1 MVVEKKEKKP
11 NSAVDSSKSTV
22 PETKTRKFLKLKAK
36 KLKKSMRQKSV
47 KLKGIDDA
55 SSSQATKEDNSN
67 PIAEAGK
74 GSNMNAN
81 QKGEGGVHSKVRK
94 KKRSKNKKHDEKV
107 AVGLN
112 SARKLGGLIF
122 MCNKKTK
129 PDCFQYSIMGVS
141 AGKKEA
147 VLGIKP
153 GLKLFL
159 YDFDLKLL
167 YGIFEAA
174 SSGGMKLEPAAFG
187 GGFPAQVRFRI
198 YEDCLPLPESVFKK
212 AIKENYDEKAH
223 KFKTEL
229 TLKQVEK
236 LKTLFRP
243 IHGRK
248 LNPTDHSVVRQPA
261 SSCENVRYL
270 TEAEYRSYGLR
281 RELRSLQDDKV
292 SYVPPREPYRSSQ
305 ELEQFRSPTRICED
319 APLAEDHIL
328 RNPAPIYAEAP
339 STQVHSLRNSAP
351 VYAEAPSTQDHIS
364 RNPALIY
371 TEAPSAQERSLG
383 NQASI
388 YAEAPFTQ
396 EHSLRNPA
404 QGYAAAPF
412 AQEHIFRGAA
422 PVHVDMSIMHGKG
435 ASSEP
440 QFLSEDEYRMYGLK
454 GQREQ
459 FPLMPTRRRTY
470 ELDHH
475 REDQY
480 LSHDYHASSSASY
493 VRSIGV
499 GAAAYGTIPQATR
512 SEAYPAEMKP
522 ANHTADYHL
531 PRGVADDGLH
541 SYASQ
546 ETYVFSQGEL
556 RFGSQYDHASTPVSS
571 RYSFAGAS
579 YSYR

>member
-1 MVVEKKEKKP
+1 MVVEKDKKKP
-11 NSAVDSSKSTV
+11 KPAVDTSKSTV
-22 PETKTRKFLKLKAK
+22 PEKKTRKFLKLKAK
-36 KLKKSMRQKSV
+36 KLKKSMHQKSV

-55 SSSQATKEDNSN
+55 SSSQAAQEDNGKT
-67 PIAEAGK
+67 IVETGK
-74 GSNMNAN
+74 GSNLNSN

-94 KKRSKNKKHDEKV
+94 KKRSKNKIHEEKV
-107 AVGLN
+107 AEGLN
-112 SARKLGGLIF
+112 SDRKLGGLIF

-141 AGKKEA
+141 AAKKEA

-167 YGIFEAA
+167 YGIYEAA

-198 YEDCLPLPESVFKK
+198 YKDCLPLPESVFKK
-212 AIKENYDEKAH
+212 AIKENYDEKTH

-236 LKTLFRP
+236 LKSLFRP
-243 IHGRK
+243 IHGHK
-248 LNPTDHSVVRQPA
+248 LNPKDHSVVRQPA
-261 SSCENVRYL
+261 SSGESVRYL

-281 RELRSLQDDKV
+281 PELRSLQEDKV
-292 SYVPPREPYRSSQ
+292 SYVPPQEPYRSSQ
-305 ELEQFRSPTRICED
+305 EKEQFRSPTRICGD
-319 APLAEDHIL
+319 APLAQEHIL
-328 RNPAPIYAEAP
+328 RNPAPMYAEAP
-339 STQVHSLRNSAP
+339 STHSLRNCAP
-351 VYAEAPSTQDHIS
+351 VYAEAPSTQDHIL
-364 RNPALIY
+364 RNPALTY
-371 TEAPSAQERSLG
+371 TEAPSAQERSLR

-388 YAEAPFTQ
+388 YAEAPFSR
-396 EHSLRNPA
+396 EHILRNPA
-404 QGYAAAPF
+404 QVYAAAPF
-412 AQEHIFRGAA
+412 AQEHIFRGPAA
-422 PVHVDMSIMHGKG
+422 IYGDVSIMHGKG

-440 QFLSEDEYRMYGLK
+440 RFLSEDEYRMYGLK
-454 GQREQ
+454 GRREQ
-459 FPLMPTRRRTY
+459 SPLMSTRRRTY

-480 LSHDYHASSSASY
+480 LSHNYHASSSASY

-499 GAAAYGTIPQATR
+499 GAAAYGTIPQATM
-512 SEAYPAEMKP
+512 SEAYQAEMKP
-522 ANHTADYHL
+522 AIHTRDYHL
-531 PRGVADDGLH
+531 PRGVADDGQRS

-546 ETYVFSQGEL
+546 ETYVFSQGDH